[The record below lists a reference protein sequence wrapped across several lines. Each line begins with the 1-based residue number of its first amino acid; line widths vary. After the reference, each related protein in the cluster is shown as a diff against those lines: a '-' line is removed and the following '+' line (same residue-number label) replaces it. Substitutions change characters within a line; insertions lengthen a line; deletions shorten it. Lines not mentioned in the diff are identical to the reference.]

1 MEYHVISEIQFSSH
15 QIKKN
20 QMLSSLVKKT
30 SQMWVS
36 QKQKSIWWLQLRIN
50 SLEHRKLKKERV
62 QIRATCDPCCGI
74 FLASFE
80 FPWKAFDILDHA
92 IHSAPHNPDLLVE
105 MGDKKLQ
112 NNDAVEADRY
122 FSRAIQL
129 DPNHGKAIQLRA
141 KTRDLAIQ
149 NDNIKLAQLTAK
161 RNLLR

>member
-1 MEYHVISEIQFSSH
+1 
-15 QIKKN
+15 
-20 QMLSSLVKKT
+20 
-30 SQMWVS
+30 
-36 QKQKSIWWLQLRIN
+36 
-50 SLEHRKLKKERV
+50 
-62 QIRATCDPCCGI
+62 
-74 FLASFE
+74 
-80 FPWKAFDILDHA
+80 
-92 IHSAPHNPDLLVE
+92 

-161 RNLLR
+161 RNLLREYHSKELKTNYKLMKILNEQYYQPWFFAF